1 MMRMGIR
8 PVFLTFD
15 ELEALRL
22 VDLEGMFQEDAARM
36 LGISR
41 KTLGMDLRN
50 GRRKVVMALV
60 SGAPIRV
67 LGGSHVIHDDRMS
80 VTRYRTDDEEE
91 EFDR

>member
-1 MMRMGIR
+1 MR

-22 VDLEGMFQEDAARM
+22 VDLEGLFQEDAARM

-41 KTLGMDLRN
+41 KTFGMDLRN

-60 SGAPIRV
+60 TGVPIRV
-67 LGGSHVIHDDRMS
+67 LGGSHVFHDDRMTGS
-80 VTRYRTDDEEE
+80 RDVMDPEEE
-91 EFDR
+91 EDDR